1 MATGMPA
8 KRGAAPPGT
17 PGKGMSS
24 LRKLGT
30 AARMTSGDRH
40 LVVEAMAALLAAR
53 LRSLLPF
60 KVLARHLGGMVSPP
74 TGSSAPPA
82 SLSSDEEHVV
92 FAVRWSIAA
101 VAPWLPF
108 RTQCLQQA
116 IAARTMLARRGIG
129 SVLHLGV
136 GDPTGTTL
144 VAHAW
149 LDAGRLQVTGYP
161 VDPALAEVGRFT

>member
-1 MATGMPA
+1 MTLGSGRA
-8 KRGAAPPGT
+8 
-17 PGKGMSS
+17 

-30 AARMTSGDRH
+30 AARMRRADRR
-40 LVVEAMAALLAAR
+40 LVVEAMAALLTAR

-60 KVLARHLGGMVSPP
+60 RVLARHLGGMVPSRSP
-74 TGSSAPPA
+74 APPA
-82 SLSSDEEHVV
+82 PLSPDEETSV
-92 FAVRWSIAA
+92 FAVRWAIGA

-108 RTQCLQQA
+108 RAQCLQQA
-116 IAARTMLARRGIG
+116 IAARAMLARRGIG

-136 GDPTGTTL
+136 GDPTGTKL

-161 VDPALAEVGRFT
+161 VDPGLAEVGRFT